1 MSRLLVC
8 AGPNG
13 SGKSTLTAYLPTVGE
28 IVNADEI
35 QRHLGCSAL
44 EAAQNAERVR
54 EDLLARRA
62 DFTMETVLSTPRNLL
77 LMRRARAAGYEVL
90 CWYLLT
96 ADPEINVRRV
106 RARAAKGQHDV
117 PEDKVRSRYIR
128 ALEQLPEVL
137 PACDEAYVFDNSRER
152 EAGGP
157 SLILRWEQG
166 ALTSYPNELWPQ
178 ERLDALAAGR
188 YPAEYLGRNS

>member
-13 SGKSTLTAYLPTVGE
+13 SGKSTLTAQLPTVGE

-35 QRHLGCSAL
+35 QRHLGCSPL

-54 EDLLARRA
+54 EDLLARRE

-106 RARAAKGQHDV
+106 RARVEKGLHDV
-117 PEDKVRSRYIR
+117 PEDKVRGRYIR
-128 ALEQLPEVL
+128 ALEQLPEVF
-137 PACDEAYVFDNSRER
+137 PVCDEAYVFDNSRER

-157 SLILRWEQG
+157 SLILQWERG
-166 ALTSYPNELWPQ
+166 TLTSYPNELWPQ
-178 ERLDALAAGR
+178 EKLDALAAGK
-188 YPAEYLGRNS
+188 YPAEYLKEDS

>member
-54 EDLLARRA
+54 EDLLARRE

-77 LMRRARAAGYEVL
+77 LMRRAKAAGYEVL

-128 ALEQLPEVL
+128 ALEQLPEVF
-137 PACDEAYVFDNSRER
+137 PVCDEAYVFDNSRER

-157 SLILRWEQG
+157 SLILRWENG
-166 ALTSYPNELWPQ
+166 TLTSYPNELWSQ
-178 ERLDALAAGR
+178 ERLDALAAGK

>member
-13 SGKSTLTAYLPTVGE
+13 SGKSTLTADLPTVGE

-35 QRHLGCSAL
+35 QRHLKCSPL

-54 EDLLARRA
+54 EDLLARRE

-77 LMRRARAAGYEVL
+77 LMRRAKAAGYEVL

-106 RARAAKGQHDV
+106 NARAAKGLHSV

-128 ALEQLPEVL
+128 ALELLPEVF
-137 PACDEAYVFDNSRER
+137 PVCDEAYVFDNSRER
-152 EAGGP
+152 GEGVP

-166 ALTSYPNELWPQ
+166 TLTSYPNELWPQ
-178 ERLDALAAGR
+178 EKLDALAAGK
-188 YPAEYLGRNS
+188 YPTEYLEKNS

>member
-128 ALEQLPEVL
+128 ALEQLPEVF
-137 PACDEAYVFDNSRER
+137 PVCDEAYVFDNSRER

-157 SLILRWEQG
+157 SLILRWENG
-166 ALTSYPNELWPQ
+166 TLTSYPNELWSQ
-178 ERLDALAAGR
+178 ERLDALAAGK

>member
-35 QRHLGCSAL
+35 QRHLGCSPL

-54 EDLLARRA
+54 EDLLARRE
-62 DFTMETVLSTPRNLL
+62 DFTMETVLSTLRNLL
-77 LMRRARAAGYEVL
+77 QRAKAAGYEVF
-90 CWYLLT
+90 CWYLVT
-96 ADPEINVRRV
+96 VDPEINVRRV
-106 RARAAKGQHDV
+106 RTRVEKGLHSV
-117 PEDKVRSRYIR
+117 PEDKIHSQYIG
-128 ALEQLPEVL
+128 ALEQLPELFQV
-137 PACDEAYVFDNSRER
+137 CDELYVFDNSRER

-157 SLILRWEQG
+157 SLILRWAQG

-178 ERLDALAAGR
+178 ERLDALAAGK
-188 YPAEYLGRNS
+188 YPAEYLKEGS

>member
-13 SGKSTLTAYLPTVGE
+13 SGKSTLTAQLSTVGE

-35 QRHLGCSAL
+35 RKYLHCSDL

-54 EDLLARRA
+54 EDLLARRE

-77 LMRRARAAGYEVL
+77 LMQRAKAAGYEVL

-96 ADPEINVRRV
+96 VDPEINVRRV
-106 RARAAKGQHDV
+106 KARAAKGQHDV
-117 PEDKVRSRYIR
+117 PEDTVRIRYIR
-128 ALEQLPEVL
+128 ALEQLPEVF

-152 EAGGP
+152 EEGGP
-157 SLILRWEQG
+157 SLILQWERG
-166 ALTSYPNELWPQ
+166 TLTSYPNELWPQ
-178 ERLDALAAGR
+178 EKLDALAAGK
-188 YPAEYLGRNS
+188 YPAEYLKADS